1 MRGDNAI
8 LNFSGLPRFS
18 EIRAEEASAA
28 VDFVLAG
35 LERAAAAAAAAPPEW
50 DLMWAPLEEAE
61 EAVARVWNQV
71 EHMHSA
77 AGTADWRGA
86 HRENLEKVAAH
97 YARLEQHAGVYANL
111 RALQKSAA
119 PLSAARQ
126 NIIKDALRDFE
137 MSGVGLREDKK
148 ARFRQN
154 RERLSALAAK
164 FEENIV
170 DAAKENS
177 LTADEEELGGMPE
190 DLRRAARQKN
200 GGWRFTLSPPS
211 YLAFMQYSPAREK
224 RRTMYYHYNT
234 RASEYGPAARDNA
247 PLIGEITAL
256 RAEQA
261 SLLGFSDY
269 AELAMQTRMAKS
281 PREVEDFLRDLAAR
295 ALPHARREMEEL
307 RDFAASELGIK
318 DLQRWDA
325 AFAAEQLRRRRFDFS
340 AAELRPYLRADRVLE
355 GLFACVEKLF
365 GVSLREVETPRRPK
379 ESRYFEAR
387 GREGALIGGIFL
399 DLFARETK
407 RGGAWAADALSR
419 FRRRGALQ
427 NPVAHVVCN
436 FTPPAPGAA
445 ALLNWEEAQTLFH
458 EFGHALHHVLTEV
471 DEYSASGMNGVEWDA
486 VELPSQFMENFIWNW
501 EVLRPM
507 TAHAESGAPMPRALF
522 DRALSARRFH
532 AGLHLVRQLEFALF
546 DLSIHSAPARPFLE
560 ALAEVRRETALLPAP
575 EWDRFPCGFSH
586 IFAGGY
592 AAGYYSYLWAE
603 VLAAD
608 MFSMF
613 EESGK
618 IINAELGGRF
628 RQEVLAAGGA
638 RPAMESFIA
647 ARGRKPDAAAL
658 LRQYGL

>member
-35 LERAAAAAAAAPPEW
+35 LARAAAEVANAPPEW
-50 DLMWAPLEEAE
+50 ERARAPLEEAE
-61 EAVARVWNQV
+61 EAVSRVWGQI

-77 AGTADWRGA
+77 AGTPDWRAA
-86 HRENLEKVAAH
+86 HRENLEKVSAH
-97 YARLEQHAGVYANL
+97 YARLGQNKAVYDKL
-111 RALQKSAA
+111 RALQQR
-119 PLSAARQ
+119 PLSAVRQ
-126 NIIKDALRDFE
+126 KIVADAVRDFE
-137 MSGVGLREDKK
+137 MSGVGLPEKEK

-154 RERLSALAAK
+154 SERLAALESK
-164 FEENIV
+164 FEENLV
-170 DAAKENS
+170 DATREN
-177 LTADEEELGGMPE
+177 AMEAGAEDLGDMPE
-190 DLRRAARQKN
+190 DLRRAAQQN

-211 YLAFMQYSPAREK
+211 YGAFMRYSPAREK
-224 RRTMYYHYNT
+224 RREMYYHYNT
-234 RASEYGPAARDNA
+234 RASEFGPEARDNT
-247 PLIGEITAL
+247 PLVGEITAL
-256 RAEQA
+256 RGEQA
-261 SLLGFSDY
+261 ALLGFANY
-269 AELAMQTRMAKS
+269 TELALQRRMANS
-281 PREVEDFLRDLAAR
+281 PREVEDFLRDLLSR

-307 RDFAASELGIK
+307 RDFAASELGIT
-318 DLQRWDA
+318 DLRRWDA
-325 AFAAEQLRRRRFDFS
+325 PFAAEHLRRRRYHFS

-355 GLFACVEKLF
+355 GLFACIQKLF
-365 GVSLREVETPRRPK
+365 GAELQEKETPQCL
-379 ESRYFEAR
+379 EDARYFAVR
-387 GREGALIGGIFL
+387 GRGGKELGGVFL

-407 RGGAWAADALSR
+407 RGGAWAAEALGR
-419 FRRRGALQ
+419 FRKGEKTQ
-427 NPVAHVVCN
+427 NPAAHVVCN

-471 DEYSASGMNGVEWDA
+471 DEYSAAGMNGVEWDA

-507 TAHAESGAPMPRALF
+507 TAHAESGEPMPRALF
-522 DRALSARRFH
+522 ERALAARRFQ
-532 AGLHLVRQLEFALF
+532 AGTHLVRQLEFALF
-546 DLSIHSAPARPFLE
+546 DMAVHAAPARPFMEL
-560 ALAEVRRETALLPAP
+560 LGEVRRETAILPAA

-608 MFSMF
+608 MYSMF
-613 EESGK
+613 EESGDMM
-618 IINAELGGRF
+618 NGELGARF
-628 RQEVLAAGGA
+628 RREFLAAGGA
-638 RPAMESFIA
+638 RPAMESFVA
-647 ARGRKPDAAAL
+647 ARGRKPDSAAL